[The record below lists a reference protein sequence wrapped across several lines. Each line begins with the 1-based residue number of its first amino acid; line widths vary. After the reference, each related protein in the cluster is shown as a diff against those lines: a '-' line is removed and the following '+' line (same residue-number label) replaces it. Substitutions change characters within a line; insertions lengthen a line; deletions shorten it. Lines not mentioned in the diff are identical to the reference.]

1 MTGVVGGGT
10 AALSAATDANESGY
24 NRTTTNKFQPIT
36 STTERKDV
44 QVTSVVK
51 LASEK
56 AAGHNEESV
65 DAPYPSGEDCQN
77 MSRDHG

>member
-1 MTGVVGGGT
+1 MNQG
-10 AALSAATDANESGY
+10 ARISS
-24 NRTTTNKFQPIT
+24 RTWL
-36 STTERKDV
+36 TERKHE

-56 AAGHNEESV
+56 AAGHNKESV

-77 MSRDHG
+77 MSRDHGWYTHDIVDADWFVRYVRT